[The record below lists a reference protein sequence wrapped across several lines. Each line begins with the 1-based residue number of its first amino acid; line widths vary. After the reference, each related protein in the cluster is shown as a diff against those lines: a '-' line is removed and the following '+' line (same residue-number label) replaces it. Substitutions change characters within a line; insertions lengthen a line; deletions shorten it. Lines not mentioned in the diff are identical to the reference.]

1 MSEHL
6 TVEQELEILKRGTSE
21 IISEKELMAKLI
33 KSRKEKRPLRVKM
46 GFDPTAPDLHL
57 GHSVGLRKLRDFQN
71 LGHEVFFLIG
81 DFTGRIGD
89 PTGKNKTRPPLTE
102 EQVALN
108 AKTYTDQ
115 VFKILDPQKTK
126 IVFNSEWCSKLSS
139 VEMVKLASQMNVAR
153 MLEREDFKARYQSG
167 QSISIHEFLYPL
179 LQGYDSVAMKADI
192 ELGGQDQRFNLLV
205 GRDLQKDAGQESQ
218 VLILL
223 PLIEGTDGV
232 DKMSKSLGN
241 SIGIK
246 DEPKEMFGKLMSI
259 PDALMSKYFEHLT
272 RLESAEISALLAGH
286 PRAAKIKLAKE
297 IVCDFHSP
305 EIAEQEEMRFV
316 KQFSEKQIPDDR
328 QIVNLSRWSDL
339 PSMPKLISEIDGV
352 SAAEAKRLLASGSCS
367 VGDVSKPGDLT
378 KISLDFDSK
387 TLRVGMVL
395 KIGKRR
401 FYEVAN

>member
-1 MSEHL
+1 M
-6 TVEQELEILKRGTSE
+6 TADQELEILKRGTSE
-21 IISEKELMAKLI
+21 IISEKELLSKLQ
-33 KSRKEKRPLRVKM
+33 KSKKENKPLRVKM

-57 GHSVGLRKLRDFQN
+57 GHSVGLRKLRDFQD
-71 LGHEVFFLIG
+71 LGHEIYFLIG

-115 VFKILDPQKTK
+115 VFKILDSSKTK
-126 IVFNSEWCSKLSS
+126 IVFNSEWCAKLSAA
-139 VEMVKLASQMNVAR
+139 EMVKLASQMNVAR
-153 MLEREDFKARYQSG
+153 MLERDDFKARYQSG

-179 LQGYDSVAMKADI
+179 LQGYDSVALKSDI

-232 DKMSKSLGN
+232 EKMSKSLGN

-259 PDALMSKYFEHLT
+259 PDALMAKYYEHLT
-272 RLESAEISALLAGH
+272 RLDRAEVARLLAGH
-286 PRAAKIKLAKE
+286 PREAKIRLAKE
-297 IVCDFHSP
+297 IVGFFHSA
-305 EIAEQEEMRFV
+305 EIADQEELRFV

-328 QIVNLSRWSDL
+328 QIISLSRWSER
-339 PSMPKLISEIDGV
+339 PSMAKLIAEIDGI
-352 SAAEAKRLLASGSCS
+352 SAAEAKRLLASGSCAI
-367 VGDVSKPGDLT
+367 GNVSDPNVLD
-378 KISLDFDSK
+378 KISADYDSF
-387 TLRVGMVL
+387 LLMPGMVL